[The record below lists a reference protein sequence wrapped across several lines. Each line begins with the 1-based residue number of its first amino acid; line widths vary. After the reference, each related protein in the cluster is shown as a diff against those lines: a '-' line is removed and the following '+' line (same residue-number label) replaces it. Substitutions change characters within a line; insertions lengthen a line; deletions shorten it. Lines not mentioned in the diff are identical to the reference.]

1 MCARLAAPARL
12 DLGDMEK
19 IPNDC
24 PILLPDGEHDINL
37 LMHGCTQAGR
47 ISPATLR
54 AALVF
59 LGCSA
64 LSFGC
69 AEDPLKGPKPE
80 IAQTTIKLDLPEAPA
95 FDIPGAHPDGT
106 HSVREMRL
114 KSSKLLNTEVQI
126 KGFVTWIYD
135 CVAELQGPDDS
146 AAEIRKKVEADPTMC
161 QRPHFFLGDTQDTT
175 GERSIW
181 VVEVPRKLR
190 ADEVRLLSR
199 QERANLPK
207 VPEIKIGDEVIVTG
221 TWNKESP
228 GGFTNSEG
236 LLVYK
241 DLQNLSAK

>member
-1 MCARLAAPARL
+1 
-12 DLGDMEK
+12 MEK

-47 ISPATLR
+47 ISPATHRTLLGTALGTAPV

-69 AEDPLKGPKPE
+69 GEDPLKGPPRE
-80 IAQTTIKLDLPEAPA
+80 IAQTTVKLSLPEAPA
-95 FDIPGAHPDGT
+95 FDIPGPHPDGT

-126 KGFVTWIYD
+126 KGFVTWVYD
-135 CVAELQGPDDS
+135 CVAEHQS
-146 AAEIRKKVEADPTMC
+146 ADETIAETRKKVEADPTMC
-161 QRPHFFLGDTQDTT
+161 QRPHFFLGDTADTS

-190 ADEVRLLSR
+190 SDEVRLLSR

-207 VPEIKIGDEVIVTG
+207 VPDINIGDEVIVTG
-221 TWNKESP
+221 SWANTSP
-228 GGFTNSEG
+228 GGFTKSEG

-241 DLQNLSAK
+241 DLQNLSGDTK